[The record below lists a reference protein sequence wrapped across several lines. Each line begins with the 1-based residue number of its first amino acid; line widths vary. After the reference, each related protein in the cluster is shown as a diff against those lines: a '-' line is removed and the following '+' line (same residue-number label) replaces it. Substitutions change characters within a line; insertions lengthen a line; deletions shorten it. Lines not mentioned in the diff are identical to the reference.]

1 MSGLEDG
8 YALGLDLGT
17 TFSCIGV
24 FRNGGVEIIPN
35 SNGEKVTPSIVTF
48 LDEKNILK
56 GEETEEYL
64 VKNYESSIYAIK
76 RFIGRNFKDK
86 KQNLQEEIKSQNFP
100 FNIVNQNNIPKV
112 EIVKNNKKYYF
123 SLEQISSFVIKKMVQ
138 SAEDYLN
145 KRVKKLVI
153 TIPHNFSDDQ
163 RKSTIEAAKLA
174 GVEVLRI
181 INEPTAA
188 ALAYGLQEKNNLKNN
203 KKILVF
209 DLGGGTFDVTILNIT
224 KDEKNNQNFD
234 VISTASNKFFGGED
248 FDNKLVE
255 YVLDNFCDEIEDS
268 PEKKEET
275 KKKIKEQ
282 KKLIKRLKLSCEN
295 IKRVLS
301 IEKDTTLCINN
312 FYDNKDIVQNIDRN
326 TFEKICDDLFK
337 KIEAPIEDAL
347 NAKNIKDE
355 EIGEIVLV
363 GGSSRIPKIK
373 SILKNQFKCKI
384 NDTINPDETI
394 AYGAT
399 LMAAKLSI
407 KKCNLTLGFNLM
419 DITPLSLGVE
429 VVNEDEDEEIRKEGG
444 KMSVIIERGEKIP
457 CTKIRNYVTV
467 EDNQTSVPIVIYEGQ
482 KKYVKYNHELKKIEL
497 TGLTKKPKG
506 KVHIKVKFFIDTN
519 GILTVTG
526 TEEEKDKD
534 NSTEVKI
541 KDDRIKFN
549 DKEIEKLKKENESLY
564 KKRKSDDKK
573 IDYNN
578 IKETLKEFQDAY
590 KEKEE
595 EGDEEEK
602 FEILINYNN
611 TLEEF
616 INLFD
621 KNFDNE
627 TMIEKFYI
635 YVKELFI
642 SYQKT
647 LNMKEQIDKEEN
659 KSIKDKIIKKI
670 KEYIDEF
677 IMKNSGYLN
686 NLVETIKP
694 IPKELFYEI
703 ITYIM
708 KKYNECGK
716 NCLKEMQKYCRYNS
730 LIYFERSKLIFDTY
744 IQKTTNLTIC
754 KNKEISKNCKLQLE
768 TSSLYIKDI
777 HSGAILLGQDSLKQ
791 GKLIS
796 TGSGFTVN
804 RKGLTFGLKDECE
817 KNKIVLENYE
827 KLYAECIKSN
837 TRNIPQEEKERIKMQ
852 EAICIANIIKINVKL
867 LGNINYKLYNDL
879 AEKCQFIANDL
890 NIDKNTEWYKEFLKI
905 YDEIKEMNGQIQS
918 INDIKDSIR
927 LQHINE
933 FTEIDNKFDRGR
945 NKKGFIKYILET
957 TPYDGYED
965 DKKNKII
972 DNKNENELIDYLK
985 TKYHP
990 NNYEFTDNPNRQLRY
1005 CKIEHIESLLNSL
1018 H

>member
-56 GEETEEYL
+56 GEEAEEYL

-76 RFIGRNFKDK
+76 RFIGRDIKDK
-86 KQNLQEEIKSQNFP
+86 KVLKEIKDQNFP

-112 EIVKNNKKYYF
+112 EIVKNNKKFYF

-188 ALAYGLQEKNNLKNN
+188 ALAYGLQEKKNLKNN
-203 KKILVF
+203 QKILVF

-301 IEKDTTLCINN
+301 IERDTTLCINN

-326 TFEKICDDLFK
+326 TFEEICDKLFIQ
-337 KIEAPIEDAL
+337 IEEPINDAL
-347 NAKNIKDE
+347 KAKNIKDE

-363 GGSSRIPKIK
+363 GGSSRMPKIK
-373 SILKNQFKCKI
+373 SILKKKFKCKI

-407 KKCNLTLGFNLM
+407 KKNNLLLGFNLM

-444 KMSVIIERGEKIP
+444 KMSVIIKRGEKIP
-457 CTKIRNYVTV
+457 CTKVRNYVTV
-467 EDNQTSVPIVIYEGQ
+467 EDDQTSVPIVIYEGQ

-506 KVHIKVKFFIDTN
+506 EVHIKVKFFIDTN

-534 NSTEVKI
+534 NSIEVKI

-549 DKEIEKLKKENESLY
+549 DEEIERLKKENESLY
-564 KKRKSDDKK
+564 KKRKNDDKK

-578 IKETLKEFQDAY
+578 IKETLKEFQDAF

-595 EGDEEEK
+595 EEDEEEK
-602 FEILINYNN
+602 FDILINYNN

-642 SYQKT
+642 SYEKT

-659 KSIKDKIIKKI
+659 KNFKDKIIKNI
-670 KEYIDEF
+670 KRYIDEF

-686 NLVETIKP
+686 NLVEAIKT

-708 KKYNECGK
+708 EKFNTCGK
-716 NCLKEMQKYCRYNS
+716 ECLKKMEKYCRYNS
-730 LIYFERSKLIFDTY
+730 LIYFERSKLFFNTY
-744 IQKTTNLTIC
+744 IQKTTNLTSC
-754 KNKEISKNCKLQLE
+754 SNREISKNCKLQLE

-796 TGSGFTVN
+796 TVSCLTVN
-804 RKGLTFGLKDECE
+804 RKGLTFVLKDEC
-817 KNKIVLENYE
+817 
-827 KLYAECIKSN
+827 
-837 TRNIPQEEKERIKMQ
+837 
-852 EAICIANIIKINVKL
+852 
-867 LGNINYKLYNDL
+867 
-879 AEKCQFIANDL
+879 
-890 NIDKNTEWYKEFLKI
+890 
-905 YDEIKEMNGQIQS
+905 
-918 INDIKDSIR
+918 
-927 LQHINE
+927 
-933 FTEIDNKFDRGR
+933 
-945 NKKGFIKYILET
+945 
-957 TPYDGYED
+957 
-965 DKKNKII
+965 
-972 DNKNENELIDYLK
+972 
-985 TKYHP
+985 
-990 NNYEFTDNPNRQLRY
+990 
-1005 CKIEHIESLLNSL
+1005 
-1018 H
+1018 